1 MTCDTHHIQPLF
13 INHIKYISDL
23 QHKFEDVIEALCVFK
38 NYQLFVL
45 KTGGKK
51 VQSNKTEN
59 KHTQK
64 HTHTNTHTQDPEKH
78 TLRNQQRSTTQIN
91 THLYKNMLI
100 FM

>member
-38 NYQLFVL
+38 NYKLFVL

-51 VQSNKTEN
+51 V
-59 KHTQK
+59 
-64 HTHTNTHTQDPEKH
+64 
-78 TLRNQQRSTTQIN
+78 
-91 THLYKNMLI
+91 
-100 FM
+100 